1 MIDIDRWLASGIKNL
16 NLQLARLEGFFIKKF
31 FIKCLLA
38 FYKNLKLIE
47 TSSLFGAN

>member
-16 NLQLARLEGFFIKKF
+16 NLQLARLEGFFAKF